1 MSFEI
6 YVQAYSEGKQF
17 GLPLNEI
24 FHLFGD
30 YVSKISPV
38 FWRVY
43 YDAQNNCEIHV
54 SVNDGS
60 ESEISSLTIHRPCSD
75 IRLWTSFFEIMGLG
89 HVVLYFPG
97 SRALL
102 RDKES
107 LTHLP
112 VDMVNTLGS
121 NIVSNV
127 EELRN
132 ELSVA

>member
-6 YVQAYSEGKQF
+6 YAQVYSEGKQF
-17 GLPLNEI
+17 GLSLKEI

-30 YVSKISPV
+30 YVSKTSPV
-38 FWRVY
+38 LWKVY

-54 SVNDGS
+54 SVSDSN
-60 ESEISSLTIHRPCSD
+60 ESEISGFTIHRPCSD
-75 IRLWTSFFEIMGLG
+75 IRLWTSLFAIMGLG

-107 LTHLP
+107 LFHLP

-121 NIVSNV
+121 YIVSDV

>member
-6 YVQAYSEGKQF
+6 YVQVYSEGKQF
-17 GLPLNEI
+17 GLPLKEI
-24 FHLFGD
+24 FLLFGN
-30 YVSKISPV
+30 YVSKTSPV
-38 FWRVY
+38 LWKVY
-43 YDAQNNCEIHV
+43 YDAQNSCEIHV
-54 SVNDGS
+54 GAGNSN
-60 ESEISSLTIHRPCSD
+60 ESEISSFTIHRPCSD
-75 IRLWTSFFEIMGLG
+75 IRLWTSLFEIMGLG

-107 LTHLP
+107 LSHLP
-112 VDMVNTLGS
+112 VDMVNALGS
-121 NIVSNV
+121 NIVSGV